1 MAITDRLSGLGVVV
15 EPRPAGTVT
24 ENGLLRTRKGEVMA
38 RHGTESGARE
48 GSDIDMQLQAAD
60 AQMAELE
67 AMREQQPQ
75 EMPKKRGK
83 KKTAKQPETQQQA
96 DTVEAII
103 TVEGFGGIPSQYD
116 QVCIGNDFAL
126 LGLTSRSFIPQ
137 AAAIVDGKPSQ
148 VLRLSVAPD
157 RRYAY
162 FGSQV
167 VDKHGVT
174 NLILVELKP

>member
-15 EPRPAGTVT
+15 EPRPAGVVT

-38 RHGTESGARE
+38 RHGTDSGARE
-48 GSDIDMQLQAAD
+48 GSDIDMQIQAAD
-60 AQMAELE
+60 DQMAELE
-67 AMREQQPQ
+67 AMREQHPEQ
-75 EMPKKRGK
+75 PKKRGR
-83 KKTAKQPETQQQA
+83 KKTAKQPEPQQQV